1 MWSNYI
7 FGNLDVNYCIFFNL
21 ISIIGMFLALILLVL
36 LFLYPKL
43 FKKNIFFLVILC
55 LILYF
60 QNRILYNM
68 CINKK
73 HILEANT
80 VRVRKNFLNA
90 FKPKSNNVEKIDFKD
105 ARINLSGG
113 EVSRDLV
120 NQIKNAN
127 NAWNEKYPTIQNNVT
142 YIQSQLN
149 RIENN
154 TTPLQYISKTNI
166 VNS

>member
-1 MWSNYI
+1 MWNNYI

-21 ISIIGMFLALILLVL
+21 ISFISMLLALFLLVL

-43 FKKNIFFLVILC
+43 FKNDIFFLAILC

-68 CINKK
+68 CINNKSV
-73 HILEANT
+73 LET
-80 VRVRKNFLNA
+80 LD
-90 FKPKSNNVEKIDFKD
+90 NNVEIIDFKD
-105 ARINLSGG
+105 ARINLTGG

-127 NAWNEKYPTIQNNVT
+127 NAWNEKYPNIQNNVT

>member
-1 MWSNYI
+1 M
-7 FGNLDVNYCIFFNL
+7 L
-21 ISIIGMFLALILLVL
+21 LALFLLVL

-43 FKKNIFFLVILC
+43 FKNDIFFLAILC

-68 CINKK
+68 CINNKSV
-73 HILEANT
+73 LET
-80 VRVRKNFLNA
+80 LD
-90 FKPKSNNVEKIDFKD
+90 NNVEIIDFKD
-105 ARINLSGG
+105 ARINLTGG

-127 NAWNEKYPTIQNNVT
+127 NAWNEKYPNIQNNVT